1 MNIDELKQ
9 IVAKYRK
16 KSRQE
21 YRYGADKCAHFERI
35 ADEIEDNIDYY
46 SDGFEDENE
55 IIDDVKEVFEESD
68 LFYDDLDDEDLDNLN

>member
-1 MNIDELKQ
+1 MDIDEIKQ

-16 KSRQE
+16 KSQQK

-35 ADEIEDNIDYY
+35 ADEIEDNIYYY
-46 SDGFEDENE
+46 SDDFEDENE

-68 LFYDDLDDEDLDNLN
+68 LLYDDLDDEE